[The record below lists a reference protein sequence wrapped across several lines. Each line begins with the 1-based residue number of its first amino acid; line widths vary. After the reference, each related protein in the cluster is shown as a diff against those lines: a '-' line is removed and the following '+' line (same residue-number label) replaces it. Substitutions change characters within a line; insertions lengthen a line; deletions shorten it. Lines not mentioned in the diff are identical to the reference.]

1 MQLAHVDRFRVAAR
15 PVTFV
20 ASTEVIIEDVAGRM
34 HLLDWDQS
42 QLSELSP
49 ADLVSLGTFF
59 EASQDC
65 TWHTLAELCAI
76 LYDAFPTAS
85 VQSRMLAVSLA
96 DADSFSFGAAEFG
109 GSDRP

>member
-1 MQLAHVDRFRVAAR
+1 MQLIDVDRFRVTAR

-20 ASTEVIIEDVAGRM
+20 ASTEVIIEDVAGRL

-49 ADLVSLGTFF
+49 ADLVALGTFF

-65 TWHTLAELCAI
+65 MWHTLAELNSI
-76 LYDAFPTAS
+76 LSDAFPAAS
-85 VQSRMLAVSLA
+85 VQSSMLAVNFS
-96 DADSFSFGAAEFG
+96 DPDSFSFGAVGFG
-109 GSDRP
+109 WI